1 MTITKITEQVKNLN
15 RVSVFVDGKYSFSL
29 SLDQLLDLRIKV
41 GDEVD
46 EARLKELIKLSQVGK
61 LKMRTLEWLMIRPH
75 SAKELRDYL
84 KRKKLADEE
93 IIGLL
98 EYFKAHNYQND
109 EAFARWWLEQR
120 RAKNKSISFIKF
132 ELRTK
137 GVDGEIIQQVIG
149 EDAVGDKQILKQLI
163 DKKRRQTKYQ
173 DPKKLTEFLLRQ
185 GYNYSLIK
193 DVLES
198 IEG

>member
-1 MTITKITEQVKNLN
+1 LKITKITEQVKNPN

-41 GDEVD
+41 GDELD

-93 IIGLL
+93 ITSLV
-98 EYFKAHNYQND
+98 EYFKARSYQND
-109 EAFARWWLEQR
+109 EAFAKWWLEQR
-120 RAKNKSISFIKF
+120 RAKNKSTAFIKF

-137 GVDGEIIQQVIG
+137 GVESEIIQLVIG
-149 EDAVGDKQILKQLI
+149 EDAVSDQQILKQLI
-163 DKKRRQTKYQ
+163 DKKRCQAKYQ
-173 DPKKLTEFLLRQ
+173 DEKKLIEYLMRQ

-193 DVLES
+193 DVLAE
-198 IEG
+198 

>member
-1 MTITKITEQVKNLN
+1 MKITKITEQVKNPN

-46 EARLKELIKLSQVGK
+46 EARLKELVKLSQVGK

-75 SAKELRDYL
+75 SAKELKDYL
-84 KRKKLADEE
+84 RRKKLADEE
-93 IIGLL
+93 IINLV

-109 EAFARWWLEQR
+109 EAFAGWWLEQR
-120 RAKNKSISFIKF
+120 RAKHKSANFIKF

-137 GVDGEIIQQVIG
+137 GIEDETIQLVIG
-149 EDAVGDKQILKQLI
+149 EDAVCDQQMLKQLI
-163 DKKRRQTKYQ
+163 SKKRRQAKYQ
-173 DPKKLTEFLLRQ
+173 DEKKLIEYLLRQ

-193 DVLES
+193 EVLAE
-198 IEG
+198 